1 MTNTSYWQRY
11 CHGLYIT
18 TAIDLNF
25 LLLVILYNSNIA
37 THKGYNCTTTILP
50 CTAEYFLFRM
60 VQFCEKYFGL
70 GSKTWRGNGETRERG
85 RRSQLATIF
94 DVIDVLMWPFH
105 PPVVERKNSEKSF
118 VLIQKLDICDVGLH
132 QRPTGDCPLSTE
144 LSGSSS
150 DTSPTIP
157 QYSNISPVLIQI

>member
-1 MTNTSYWQRY
+1 MHHTFELFTK
-11 CHGLYIT
+11 
-18 TAIDLNF
+18 
-25 LLLVILYNSNIA
+25 VIVYNSNYA
-37 THKGYNCTTTILP
+37 MHKGFDFLAYYNCTTTILP
-50 CTAEYFLFRM
+50 CAAGYFFLRM
-60 VQFCEKYFGL
+60 VHICEKKLGL

-85 RRSQLATIF
+85 RRSQLAIIF

-157 QYSNISPVLIQI
+157 QYSNISPVI